1 MVDTGRNF
9 LTVTTLK
16 MALDAMSYTKL
27 NVRMQHHWYERTAPE
42 LSPRCMHAQ
51 LLHWH
56 LVDDQSFAIDSKAL
70 PKLAGDGAF
79 SPRHTYS
86 LADLQVFRR
95 RMELEIMHKPASSPQ
110 GLGSENRRPGD
121 QGNDAS
127 PPTKNWSKHAL
138 VRSTE
143 RGVPVRRLGSIRAM
157 PVEHKGG
164 ALLHKDPDIN
174 ATYLCRDDTVVTV
187 YR

>member
-1 MVDTGRNF
+1 M
-9 LTVTTLK
+9 
-16 MALDAMSYTKL
+16 
-27 NVRMQHHWYERTAPE
+27 
-42 LSPRCMHAQ
+42 
-51 LLHWH
+51 
-56 LVDDQSFAIDSKAL
+56 
-70 PKLAGDGAF
+70 
-79 SPRHTYS
+79 
-86 LADLQVFRR
+86 
-95 RMELEIMHKPASSPQ
+95 MHKPASQPQ

-121 QGNDAS
+121 GGNDAS

-138 VRSTE
+138 ARSTE

-164 ALLHKDPDIN
+164 ALLHKDPGIN